1 MDIHTSKTIKP
12 QKVHP
17 EDATNIVDV
26 QKIFQGKKK
35 IALNHQGDKYFLQ
48 ITSNNKLLLTK

>member
-1 MDIHTSKTIKP
+1 MNIQTIKL
-12 QKVHP
+12 QKVDP
-17 EDATNIVDV
+17 KDATNIVDV
-26 QKIFQGKKK
+26 QKIFQGKKI